1 MMLCDEIRLAV
12 MVRTCWYHVRMDD
25 DVIRYDG
32 GVDDSDELGYEG
44 ADVAR
49 VHERAHYEG
58 KSDSVDLPVD
68 APDGLDLVES
78 GGESVDDAPKEE
90 ADLPD
95 HREQPRRGI
104 DPKKAVGAAGAAV
117 VLAATL
123 GTAAVDTEQATLP
136 EPVPIV
142 QSYDLGSDT
151 PSPDAVTDADA
162 QDEKRSSGWELFLK
176 LLKYLIVL
184 IIAIIALIF
193 GLIKGCASCAVPL
206 LGPADDDKK
215 QEQQEEDMQAAWLFD
230 ESTYA
235 L

>member
-1 MMLCDEIRLAV
+1 MEDE
-12 MVRTCWYHVRMDD
+12 
-25 DVIRYDG
+25 VIRYDG

-58 KSDSVDLPVD
+58 KSDAEDGPVD
-68 APDGLDLVES
+68 SSDGLELVET
-78 GGESVDDAPKEE
+78 GEGVSAENAPEEE
-90 ADLPD
+90 AALPD
-95 HREQPRRGI
+95 HREQPRRGL
-104 DPKKAVGAAGAAV
+104 DAKKAVGAAGAAV

-151 PSPDAVTDADA
+151 PSPDAVADADA

-184 IIAIIALIF
+184 IIAIVALIF
-193 GLIKGCASCAVPL
+193 GLVKGCASCAVPL

-215 QEQQEEDMQAAWLFD
+215 QEQQQEEDTQAAWLFD
-230 ESTYA
+230 ESSYA

>member
-1 MMLCDEIRLAV
+1 
-12 MVRTCWYHVRMDD
+12 MDD

-49 VHERAHYEG
+49 VHERAHYEE
-58 KSDSVDLPVD
+58 KS
-68 APDGLDLVES
+68 
-78 GGESVDDAPKEE
+78 ESVDEPGQSSAESDLAQSDSSGPAGDLLVEE
-90 ADLPD
+90 EPAFPD
-95 HREQPRRGI
+95 HRDQSKRGL
-104 DPKKAVGAAGAAV
+104 DAKKAVGAAGAAV

-123 GTAAVDTEQATLP
+123 GTAAVDTDQAALP

-151 PSPDAVTDADA
+151 PSPDAVADADA

-193 GLIKGCASCAVPL
+193 GLVKGCASCAVPL
-206 LGPADDDKK
+206 FGPADNDKK
-215 QEQQEEDMQAAWLFD
+215 QEQQQEEDMQVARLLD
-230 ESTYA
+230 ESSYA